1 MGNQPESFKNI
12 PGPQNINR
20 FTLPNGITAL
30 TFNNSSAQSVN
41 IFGLLDNGALLDPA
55 DKLGTAHFTAG
66 HAIQRHDQQ
75 TLCRIP

>member
-12 PGPQNINR
+12 PGPQNIQR

-41 IFGLLDNGALLDPA
+41 IFGLLDNGA
-55 DKLGTAHFTAG
+55 
-66 HAIQRHDQQ
+66 RV
-75 TLCRIP
+75 